1 MDLQNVKEYL
11 RVDYDEDDFLIT
23 GFITAAKEYL
33 RNAGVSDGQE
43 GELYSIV
50 VLMLVSLFYE
60 NREVTDKDIKI
71 PTEFMQIWA
80 EIIPQTA
87 ALQRAAAD
95 TKLSNTTHKIKV
107 RYGSGKLIKQDMW
120 ITFKGHRFDIKNL
133 CGRSDHMTARDDFDF
148 SGINAFTGQLL
159 QMAEVQFPKDARR
172 FMQQEGNKLRRVTAA
187 KARQLVKRKTGNY
200 LKGIKRGKVYK
211 YQGEELA

>member
-43 GELYSIV
+43 GELYNIV

-71 PTEFMQIWA
+71 PTVINNFITQ
-80 EIIPQTA
+80 
-87 ALQRAAAD
+87 
-95 TKLSNTTHKIKV
+95 LSC
-107 RYGSGKLIKQDMW
+107 R
-120 ITFKGHRFDIKNL
+120 
-133 CGRSDHMTARDDFDF
+133 
-148 SGINAFTGQLL
+148 
-159 QMAEVQFPKDARR
+159 
-172 FMQQEGNKLRRVTAA
+172 EG
-187 KARQLVKRKTGNY
+187 
-200 LKGIKRGKVYK
+200 
-211 YQGEELA
+211 